1 MYRAND
7 TDRDQSYFL
16 FNTTREQLNFL
27 RFPLGGL
34 KKSETREIAHKLNLN
49 VADKPDS
56 QDICF
61 VPKGDYASVIE
72 KFRPN
77 SYKKGN
83 IKKIDGTVVGVH
95 EGIINFTIGQRKGIK
110 VADKE
115 PLYVLEIN
123 PQNNEII
130 VGPKKNLIKRKIKLQ
145 DLNLLYDDKKEL
157 DNEFFVKVRST
168 GKLIKAK
175 VELYNN
181 SSDDLDLTITPNTL
195 NALDVDIPSDTSSA
209 AFWMVAACCHP
220 DAEITIK
227 NLGMNPTRI
236 GVIEVLLNMGGKINQ
251 TNERYEGG
259 EPVADLTVSSS
270 KLESVEISGDLIPKL
285 VDELPIL
292 SLAACFAEGKTIIKD
307 AEE

>member
-1 MYRAND
+1 MN
-7 TDRDQSYFL
+7 S
-16 FNTTREQLNFL
+16 
-27 RFPLGGL
+27 PLISILIPHYGGEKILQDCLDSL
-34 KKSETREIAHKLNLN
+34 KSTNYSN
-49 VADKPDS
+49 
-56 QDICF
+56 
-61 VPKGDYASVIE
+61 
-72 KFRPN
+72 
-77 SYKKGN
+77 
-83 IKKIDGTVVGVH
+83 
-95 EGIINFTIGQRKGIK
+95 
-110 VADKE
+110 
-115 PLYVLEIN
+115 LEIL
-123 PQNNEII
+123 
-130 VGPKKNLIKRKIKLQ
+130 V
-145 DLNLLYDDKKEL
+145 L
-157 DNEFFVKVRST
+157 D
-168 GKLIKAK
+168 
-175 VELYNN
+175 NN

-251 TNERYEGG
+251 TTERSEGG